1 MGILQKILEVQRR
14 IILGE
19 NMAFFYILPL
29 ILMCAIGGGAQES
42 YQTAYYGNEAVNQ
55 SPNNPLATAF
65 GVRQDSFS
73 PADGVM
79 AAAIAGGANAVY
91 TTLGLLTVNSRVTNN
106 CNKINEMLN
115 VGDLAKQTV
124 TVGDSS
130 TNAGLT
136 STQTAITAIVAKINE
151 IIQKSTLKC

>member
-1 MGILQKILEVQRR
+1 
-14 IILGE
+14 
-19 NMAFFYILPL
+19 MAFFYILPL
-29 ILMCAIGGGAQES
+29 ILMGAIGGRAQES
-42 YQTAYYGNEAVNQ
+42 YQTAYYGNEAVNHQ
-55 SPNNPLATAF
+55 SPNNPLANAF

-124 TVGDSS
+124 TVGDAS

-151 IIQKSTLKC
+151 IIQKSTLSC